1 MDTVDGTFNTFVL
14 NASVNLF
21 DMVSMGI
28 ESVVNEKNGKASNG
42 LHDTMCSV
50 CEMAVV
56 WIQNKLGQNETLD
69 FILKYVNEVKV
80 T

>member
-1 MDTVDGTFNTFVL
+1 MHEL
-14 NASVNLF
+14 ICC

-28 ESVVNEKNGKASNG
+28 ESVVDEKNSQVSND
-42 LHDTMCSV
+42 LHDTMCSF

-56 WIQNKLGQNETLD
+56 WIQNKLGQNETID
-69 FILKYVNEVKV
+69 FVLKYVNEVKV